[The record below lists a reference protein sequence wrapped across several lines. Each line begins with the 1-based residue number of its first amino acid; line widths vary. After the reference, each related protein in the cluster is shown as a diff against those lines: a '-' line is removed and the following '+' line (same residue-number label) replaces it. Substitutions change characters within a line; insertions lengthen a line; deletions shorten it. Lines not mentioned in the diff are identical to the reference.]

1 MKTNQSFKV
10 VCILTAILLVLSAG
24 VISGFAAEE
33 KPLEA
38 CVSQLIDVA
47 AKDND
52 NIYAS
57 GGYGHG
63 YVPNIT
69 AVQNADGSYAV
80 CINQTDGTLKI
91 IETDGKKVTS
101 EITVEK
107 ELVDFGAFTKG
118 TDGTYY
124 VLFGNRIDDGD
135 QSKTA
140 LRLVNYNAQGKKIRS
155 LDMKG
160 NASGS
165 FEGVA
170 ALGFGNNALL
180 ENGTLIT
187 GYVGRLLFSASIE
200 GLVHQ
205 ASYSFAVN
213 TKTFKQ
219 VTVPNSTVIPYASHS
234 FHQYILQDGDS
245 LLYVDRSDALPSRS
259 FHFTKMSG
267 KADWSLLQKG
277 DSYVFKGEYGY
288 NDTFSQLGGVVKTS
302 AGYLL
307 VSSYQN
313 TTDSTEASAANLV
326 TQLFNPSTLASQPEK
341 VLTSYTGIGAEG
353 VTNPKAI
360 LLNQNKVAVP
370 YMVSNQFTETKRMY
384 VAFLDTEG
392 NLTDNKAVKSDAVL
406 PRFGQVMYNSVT
418 NSIEWF
424 SIENGKLI
432 IYSIDLSEAYT
443 PETTTAPPAVTEPT
457 TGNEPTET
465 TTSVDTSTNTPQET
479 TTAPATTQP
488 EAEPPTQE
496 PAEPNLWQKIVN
508 FFMGIYNWF
517 ISLFM

>member
-1 MKTNQSFKV
+1 MKNKQSFKV
-10 VCILTAILLVLSAG
+10 VCILTALLLTLSAG
-24 VISGFAAEE
+24 VLSGFAAEGKE
-33 KPLEA
+33 LEA
-38 CVSQLIDVA
+38 AITPLTDVA

-52 NIYAS
+52 NIFAS
-57 GGYGHG
+57 DGYDHG
-63 YVPNIT
+63 YVPTVT
-69 AVQNADGSYAV
+69 AVQNSDGSYAV
-80 CINQTDGTLKI
+80 CVDQTDGTLKI
-91 IETDGKKVTS
+91 VETDGKKATN
-101 EITVEK
+101 EIIIEK

-140 LRLVNYNAQGKKIRS
+140 LRLVNYNADGEKIRS
-155 LDMKG
+155 LDMPG

-170 ALGFGNNALL
+170 ALGFGNNVLT

-205 ASYSFAVN
+205 ASYAFAVN

-259 FHFTKMSG
+259 FHLTKMSG
-267 KADWSLLQKG
+267 KADWSLLKKG
-277 DSYVFKGEYGY
+277 DSYTFKGQAGY

-341 VLTSYTGIGAEG
+341 VLTDYSGIKAEG
-353 VTNPKAI
+353 VTNPKAVLI
-360 LLNQNKVAVP
+360 GKDKVAVP
-370 YMVSNQFTETKRMY
+370 YMISDQFNETKRMY
-384 VAFLDTEG
+384 VGFLDANG
-392 NLTDNKAVKSDAVL
+392 SLTDNKAVETDAVL
-406 PRFGQVMYNSVT
+406 PRFGQVMYNDGT
-418 NSIEWF
+418 NSLEWF
-424 SIENGKLI
+424 SVANGKLI
-432 IYSIDLSEAYT
+432 IYSIDLSEVFT
-443 PETTTAPPAVTEPT
+443 PETTTAPPSVTEPT
-457 TGNEPTET
+457 TGNEPT
-465 TTSVDTSTNTPQET
+465 
-479 TTAPATTQP
+479 
-488 EAEPPTQE
+488 
-496 PAEPNLWQKIVN
+496 
-508 FFMGIYNWF
+508 
-517 ISLFM
+517 